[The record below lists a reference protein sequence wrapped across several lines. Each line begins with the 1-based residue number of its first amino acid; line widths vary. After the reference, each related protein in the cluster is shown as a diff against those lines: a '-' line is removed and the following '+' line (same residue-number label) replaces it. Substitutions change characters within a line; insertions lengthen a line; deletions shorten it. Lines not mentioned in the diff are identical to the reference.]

1 MQVQRLTFVFHHIIL
16 FSLCCVLCL
25 GGGDGGG
32 LSNAFGKD
40 DVPSVLEV
48 AVHSTW
54 KGLRV
59 RY

>member
-1 MQVQRLTFVFHHIIL
+1 MLCFVF
-16 FSLCCVLCL
+16 
-25 GGGDGGG
+25 GRGGGG

-59 RY
+59 VLKANLFG